1 MRSRRSARLVSKFCA
16 YSAAVT
22 PSIPGAPSL
31 RVSRYASLIHSKSM
45 TWCSVDK
52 ATPRFDL
59 ASSAIRCRFVY
70 RFSRPKVLSHV
81 ARQRFS
87 PRGTPLS
94 SVGSQRAWFP
104 DVVGRTEVLRL
115 PMHAFPVAYLVR
127 FRVPHDP
134 SGQDPCSAG
143 DPSYPAFSSRG
154 REWDLS
160 GFQATPPVP
169 LLRSRTPAESTVPRH
184 DGLADA
190 APAVSTTKASAID
203 ISGLLRG
210 FSTCCLRFMGD
221 VATAHARLASGW
233 LAGLYRE
240 GVEPSGS
247 R

>member
-1 MRSRRSARLVSKFCA
+1 
-16 YSAAVT
+16 
-22 PSIPGAPSL
+22 
-31 RVSRYASLIHSKSM
+31 M

-115 PMHAFPVAYLVR
+115 PTHAFPVAYLVR

-160 GFQATPPVP
+160 DCMSLPQMRRLT
-169 LLRSRTPAESTVPRH
+169 L
-184 DGLADA
+184 
-190 APAVSTTKASAID
+190 
-203 ISGLLRG
+203 
-210 FSTCCLRFMGD
+210 D
-221 VATAHARLASGW
+221 VATRVTRMGRAEPQTRRVSRETSYRSLRRNRYVQIASCNGNCRW
-233 LAGLYRE
+233 RPWRRGA
-240 GVEPSGS
+240 VS